1 MHFMNIKR
9 ADYILNHTAIFK
21 NKGSI
26 INGLM
31 TKIISPIFIFEYK
44 NGAITSIIISYQT
57 K

>member
-26 INGLM
+26 IIGLM
-31 TKIISPIFIFEYK
+31 TKIISPILCLNK